1 MTRILMGPLDRNHPE
16 ARCILSTL
24 TDCDI
29 LTFSTTGE
37 TDVRFDLAA
46 DSFSDIL
53 TRLPRG
59 WQPDLVFFLS
69 PEYNA
74 MPRDIDSCPYPLIAT
89 IGDWNLG
96 YSAIRD
102 VVGCFDVL
110 ITDRK
115 GVEIFRALVHPCVE
129 HGMLFGHVPDVH
141 FRMEGIEQD
150 IDISLVGNLNHEVQ
164 RERSR

>member
-46 DSFSDIL
+46 DSFTHIL

-59 WQPDLVFFLS
+59 WQPDPVFVRS

-74 MPRDIDSCPYPLIAT
+74 MPRDIDDCPYPVIVFFFKQKTA
-89 IGDWNLG
+89 
-96 YSAIRD
+96 YE
-102 VVGCFDVL
+102 
-110 ITDRK
+110 ITR
-115 GVEIFRALVHPCVE
+115 
-129 HGMLFGHVPDVH
+129 
-141 FRMEGIEQD
+141 
-150 IDISLVGNLNHEVQ
+150 
-164 RERSR
+164 

>member
-24 TDCDI
+24 TDCEI
-29 LTFSTTGE
+29 LTFSTA
-37 TDVRFDLAA
+37 DADIRYDLTA
-46 DSFSDIL
+46 DSFPDIL
-53 TRLPRG
+53 SRLPLG
-59 WQPDLVFFLS
+59 WEPEIVFFLS

-74 MPRDIDSCPYPLIAT
+74 MPRGIESCPYPLVAT

-102 VVGCFDVL
+102 VVKSFDML

-115 GVEIFRALVHPCVE
+115 GVEIFRTLGHPCVE
-129 HGMLFGHVPDVH
+129 HGMLF
-141 FRMEGIEQD
+141 
-150 IDISLVGNLNHEVQ
+150 
-164 RERSR
+164 